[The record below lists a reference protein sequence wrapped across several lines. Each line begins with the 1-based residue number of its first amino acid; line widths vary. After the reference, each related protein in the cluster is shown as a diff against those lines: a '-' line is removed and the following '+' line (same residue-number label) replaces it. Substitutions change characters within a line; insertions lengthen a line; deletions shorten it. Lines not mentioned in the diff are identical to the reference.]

1 MGSSV
6 DGQLNRSES
15 QAAFCVVTVTYA
27 HQLGTLLT
35 QALLGA
41 LLAGYEC
48 AFGSHRLRSGA
59 SRNGATKQH
68 KLIFKGQ

>member
-1 MGSSV
+1 MGSLV
-6 DGQLNRSES
+6 DEHLKRSAS

-35 QALLGA
+35 PALLGA

-48 AFGSHRLRSGA
+48 AFGSHRLLSGA
-59 SRNGATKQH
+59 SRNGAGKQD
-68 KLIFKGQ
+68 K

>member
-1 MGSSV
+1 MGSLF
-6 DGQLNRSES
+6 DDQLEHSES

-27 HQLGTLLT
+27 HQLGTILT

-41 LLAGYEC
+41 LLAGYGC
-48 AFGSHRLRSGA
+48 AFGSHRLLSDA

-68 KLIFKGQ
+68 K